1 MPDKKDP
8 MVKEASGSGK
18 TGAVMVVGGG
28 VAGIQASLDLANS
41 GFYVHLVEAKP
52 AIGGV
57 MAQLD
62 KTFPTNDCAMCII
75 SPKLVECGRHL
86 NIEIHPLTEVQ
97 EVSGEPGNLKV
108 TLRKEPRY
116 VDPAKCTGCGE
127 CANVCPVSMPD
138 QFNQGLADWK
148 AAYRLYPQA
157 IPAAFGIMK
166 LDRAPC
172 TLTCPAE
179 INVQGYVQLIK
190 LGKYE
195 EALKLIME
203 RLPLPGVLGRVCPH
217 PCEAKCRRAEL
228 DQPVA
233 ICSLKRFAADQADVG
248 SFSPPLVEAQPE
260 KIAIVGSGPA
270 GLTCAY
276 HLALKGYRPT
286 IFEALP
292 EAGGMLRVGI
302 PDYRLPKAVLDQEIN
317 NVLRLGVE
325 LKTNTALG
333 RDFTLDS
340 SAGRRL

>member
-1 MPDKKDP
+1 MPEKNDP
-8 MVKEASGSGK
+8 MVKESSGSSK

-127 CANVCPVSMPD
+127 CANVCPVTMPD

-195 EALKLIME
+195 EALKLIMA

-233 ICSLKRFAADQADVG
+233 ICSLKRFAADHADVG
-248 SFSPPLVEAQPE
+248 AFTPPLVEAQPE
-260 KIAIVGSGPA
+260 KIAIVGAGPA

-292 EAGGMLRVGI
+292 QAGGMLRVGI

-317 NVLRLGVE
+317 NVLRLGVDTQDQHRPGPG
-325 LKTNTALG
+325 LHPGFPA
-333 RDFTLDS
+333 R
-340 SAGRRL
+340 AGL